1 MSAVEPRER
10 TPLGQLIEEARLDRS
25 IREVARASGLPASTL
40 QYYAG
45 PRWPAVRLP
54 SPEVMQAI
62 ADGLRI
68 PLVKVQQA
76 ALESLRQGQGSM
88 PGNGKTPMSQALDS
102 LTTAQTLVLTAMEGL
117 PPETQ
122 DAIAD
127 LVLRMGDLVRKT
139 EPIPANC

>member
-1 MSAVEPRER
+1 MSAVERQGR

-76 ALESLRQGQGSM
+76 ALESLRQSQGTM
-88 PGNGKTPMSQALDS
+88 PGNGTGQAMAS
-102 LTTAQTLVLTAMEGL
+102 LTTAQTLVLTAMEGM
-117 PPETQ
+117 PDETQ

-127 LVLRMGDLVRKT
+127 LVLRMGDLVRKADPLVT
-139 EPIPANC
+139 NNH